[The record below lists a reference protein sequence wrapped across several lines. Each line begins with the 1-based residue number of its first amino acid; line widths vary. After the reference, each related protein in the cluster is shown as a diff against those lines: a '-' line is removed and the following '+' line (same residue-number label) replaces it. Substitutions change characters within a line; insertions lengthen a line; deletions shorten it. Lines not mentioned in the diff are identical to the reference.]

1 MAIEIITIGTEL
13 LLGDILDT
21 NARAIALALRES
33 GLDLHWISTVGDNP
47 SRIAQSLRQA
57 TSRAE
62 GVITTGGLGPTVD
75 DPTREAAAEA
85 FGLPLEFR
93 PELWEAISAR
103 MSRWGRTPTENNRRQ
118 AFLPRGALPIEN
130 PVGTAPGFIVE
141 TSSSAVLSLPGVP
154 REMEHMLKAT
164 VIPYLREKLGAPSLI
179 RSTVLH
185 LVGLGESQIDERVGD
200 LERLSNPTVGLAAHS
215 GIIDVRI
222 TAKGDH
228 PDQVQSALTRIAS
241 EVRRRLPEA
250 VFGQD
255 DETLEEDIL
264 ARLAL
269 RALRLATVEWG
280 TGGKLSGRLGATSGS
295 RSYSAGLTLP
305 GSAADLAE
313 VKAPHRIGDASA
325 KPVDPGPLGPA
336 RYTRFRSSHRDCEP
350 GGGSGDLAHLQWTA
364 RECRTMGSQRGSV
377 PRVETDPLGRNCFP
391 KIRLI

>member
-47 SRIAQSLRQA
+47 SRIAQAVRQA
-57 TSRAE
+57 SSRAE

-118 AFLPRGALPIEN
+118 AFLPKGALPIEN

-141 TSSSAVLSLPGVP
+141 TASSALLSLPGVP

-164 VIPYLREKLGAPSLI
+164 VIPYLQEKLGARSLI

-185 LVGLGESQIDERVGD
+185 LVGLGESQIDERVAD
-200 LERLSNPTVGLAAHS
+200 LEQLSNPTVGLAAHS

-228 PDQVQSALTRIAS
+228 PAQLLASLAQMAS
-241 EVRRRLPEA
+241 EVRKRLPEA

-255 DETLEEDIL
+255 EETLEQVVL
-264 ARLAL
+264 SRLAL
-269 RALRLATVEWG
+269 RALTLATVEWG
-280 TGGKLSGRLGATSGS
+280 TGGRLSGRLGATSAPGS
-295 RSYSAGLTLP
+295 YAGGLTLG
-305 GSAADLAE
+305 GSASGPAE
-313 VKAPHRIGDASA
+313 VRRAAEAWGRERQSPWT
-325 KPVDPGPLGPA
+325 LGLCV
-336 RYTRFRSSHRDCEP
+336 R
-350 GGGSGDLAHLQWTA
+350 
-364 RECRTMGSQRGSV
+364 RGSPDSEALIV
-377 PRVETDPLGRNCFP
+377 IANPEGVQETSRVFSGPPPSAERWGVNMALYLVWKQIISDGIASRKPG
-391 KIRLI
+391 

>member
-1 MAIEIITIGTEL
+1 MAIEILTIGTEL

-33 GLDLHWISTVGDNP
+33 GLDLHWISTVGDNA
-47 SRIAQSLRQA
+47 SRIAQSLRLA

-93 PELWEAISAR
+93 PELWEGISAR
-103 MSRWGRTPTENNRRQ
+103 MSRWGRAPTENNRRQ

-154 REMEHMLKAT
+154 REMEHMLNAT
-164 VIPYLREKLGAPSLI
+164 VIPYLREKSGAPSLI

-185 LVGLGESQIDERVGD
+185 LVGLGESQIDDRVGD

-222 TAKGDH
+222 TAKGNH

-264 ARLAL
+264 ARLAA

-280 TGGKLSGRLGATSGS
+280 TGGKLSGRLGATQA
-295 RSYSAGLTLP
+295 RESYSAGLTLP

-313 VKAPHRIGDASA
+313 VKGLTQDWGRQRASQWTLGLSVRRSTPDSEALIVIASPEGVQETSRLFSGPPASA
-325 KPVDPGPLGPA
+325 ERWGVNVALYLLWKNLGANKIGPGK
-336 RYTRFRSSHRDCEP
+336 
-350 GGGSGDLAHLQWTA
+350 LA
-364 RECRTMGSQRGSV
+364 
-377 PRVETDPLGRNCFP
+377 
-391 KIRLI
+391 